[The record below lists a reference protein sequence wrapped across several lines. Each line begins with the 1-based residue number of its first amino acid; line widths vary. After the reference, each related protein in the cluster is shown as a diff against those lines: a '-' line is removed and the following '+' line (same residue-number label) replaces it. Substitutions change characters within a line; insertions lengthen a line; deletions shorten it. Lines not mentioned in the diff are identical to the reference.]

1 MKKEIETINK
11 NQEDISN
18 KIPEIKNTLEGITCR
33 PDEAEDRISELEGKV
48 EKTPRKSKKR
58 KRDS

>member
-1 MKKEIETINK
+1 MGTINK
-11 NQEDISN
+11 NQEEKNN
-18 KIPEIKNTLEGITCR
+18 KISKIKNTLEGIKCR